1 MCKLLVR
8 AGSSIYMF
16 HCDVRLCGAITLNK
30 RIFWSKEVPC
40 AKRVSSCMC
49 SDKRYFH
56 GPYDNHPHAHCWNHY
71 WFYVQIFDKLC
82 QSFGGDVLQ
91 VLLNAAV
98 TVGECPL
105 DKLIKAW
112 LQFCL
117 DQSIAVFAFYILNH
131 KVCCFRWLVARLHL
145 GWHPMILIWSRNS
158 TLQLLYI
165 QCFGLLTLTFW
176 CSLMHSLVIMSQAI
190 TISAA
195 INSQNNMLL
204 TLLISNNFAEIKSNV
219 FKRVGKDNLHKMAYH
234 GMISSIL
241 VSADVARSTKPK
253 GHRNQ
258 TLCPVGFIVKSEC
271 LMFGALCVC
280 LTLCYYHFCP
290 YTAITLILIDLLC

>member
-1 MCKLLVR
+1 
-8 AGSSIYMF
+8 
-16 HCDVRLCGAITLNK
+16 
-30 RIFWSKEVPC
+30 
-40 AKRVSSCMC
+40 MC

-117 DQSIAVFAFYILNH
+117 DQSIAVF
-131 KVCCFRWLVARLHL
+131 
-145 GWHPMILIWSRNS
+145 
-158 TLQLLYI
+158 
-165 QCFGLLTLTFW
+165 TF
-176 CSLMHSLVIMSQAI
+176 LMHSLVIMSQAI

-290 YTAITLILIDLLC
+290 YAAITLILIDLLC